1 MIFGIEPTHLIEL
14 TALAAFSG
22 VVGGI
27 IAGLLGVGGGI
38 VIVPILYFALTLTGM
53 NPARTMQVAV
63 GTSLAT
69 IVFTSL
75 SSGLAHYRR
84 GAMDIALIRRWV
96 PWILLGV
103 VIGSLIGGYVS
114 GWVLVAVFATIALLV
129 ALDMILRK
137 PTGDVEPRRFSTP
150 VWTVL
155 GVFTGGISAMMGIG
169 GGTVGVPILNF
180 LGYDIRKAVG
190 TSSAIGLLI
199 GLPGAVIYAV
209 TGLGQQGLPPLSLGY
224 VNLYLAAIII
234 PLSTWMAVYGVRLA
248 HSIDRRRL
256 RMAFGIFLLL
266 TSLRM
271 WVDLLTG
278 GR

>member
-1 MIFGIEPTHLIEL
+1 MILGIETSHLLEL
-14 TALAAFSG
+14 TGLAAVSG
-22 VVGGI
+22 VIGGV

-53 NPARTMQVAV
+53 DPARTMQVAV

-75 SSGLAHYRR
+75 SSGLAHHRR
-84 GAMDIALIRRWV
+84 GTMDLALIRRWV

-103 VIGSLIGGYVS
+103 VVGSLIGGYVS
-114 GWVLVAVFATIALLV
+114 GWVLVAVFAIIALIV
-129 ALDMILRK
+129 AFDMMLRR
-137 PTGDVEPRRFSTP
+137 PTGDVEPRRFPAP
-150 VWTVL
+150 VWALL

-190 TSSAIGLLI
+190 TSSAIGFLI
-199 GLPGAVIYAV
+199 GLPGALIYAA
-209 TGLGQQGLPPLSLGY
+209 TGLGQPGLPPMSLGY

-271 WVDLLTG
+271 WVDLLSG
-278 GR
+278 VR

>member
-1 MIFGIEPTHLIEL
+1 MILGIELANLLEL

-22 VVGGI
+22 VAGGV

-53 NPARTMQVAV
+53 DPARTMQVAV

-75 SSGLAHYRR
+75 SSGLAHHRR

-103 VIGSLIGGYVS
+103 VTGSLVGGYVS
-114 GWVLVAVFATIALLV
+114 GWVLVAVFAIIALVV

-150 VWTVL
+150 VWAAL
-155 GVFTGGISAMMGIG
+155 GIFTGAVSAMMGIG

-190 TSSAIGLLI
+190 TSSAIGFLI
-199 GLPGAVIYAV
+199 GLPGAIIYAA
-209 TGLGQQGLPPLSLGY
+209 TGLGQVGLPPLSLGY

-271 WVDLLTG
+271 GIDLLTG
-278 GR
+278 VQ

>member
-1 MIFGIEPTHLIEL
+1 MILGIEIGNLVEL

-22 VVGGI
+22 VVGGV

-38 VIVPILYFALTLTGM
+38 VIVPVLYFALTLTGM
-53 NPARTMQVAV
+53 DPARTMQVAV

-75 SSGLAHYRR
+75 SSGLAHHRR
-84 GAMDIALIRRWV
+84 GAIDIALIRRWV

-103 VIGSLIGGYVS
+103 VTGSLVGGYVS
-114 GWVLVAVFATIALLV
+114 GWVLVAVFASIALIV
-129 ALDMILRK
+129 AFDMMLRK

-150 VWTVL
+150 AWAAL
-155 GVFTGGISAMMGIG
+155 GIFTGAVSAMMGIG

-190 TSSAIGLLI
+190 TSSAIGFLI
-199 GLPGAVIYAV
+199 GLPGAIIYAA
-209 TGLGQQGLPPLSLGY
+209 TGLGQPGLPPLSLGY

-234 PLSTWMAVYGVRLA
+234 PLSTWMAVYGVRMA

-271 WVDLLTG
+271 GIDLLTG
-278 GR
+278 VQ